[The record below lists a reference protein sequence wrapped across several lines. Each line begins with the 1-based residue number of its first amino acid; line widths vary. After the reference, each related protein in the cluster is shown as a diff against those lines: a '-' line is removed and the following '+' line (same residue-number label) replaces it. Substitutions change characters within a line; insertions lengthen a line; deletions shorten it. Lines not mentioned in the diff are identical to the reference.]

1 MTEAKAAGNE
11 RSKAEMPEARSPED
25 VFVTYFDFVWRSA
38 RRLGIREE
46 DVDDAVQ
53 EVFVV
58 VHRRFAEFQGRSSIE
73 TWLFGI
79 LVNVVQ
85 HYRRTRARH
94 LNRVDALTAMGETD
108 AQSSGGPHDSAAHRE
123 QVKILHALLDELDDE
138 KRAVFVLAELEEKS
152 VPEISEALG
161 VNVNTVY
168 SRLRAARQELERAVQ
183 RLNAREKGG
192 VR

>member
-1 MTEAKAAGNE
+1 M
-11 RSKAEMPEARSPED
+11 
-25 VFVTYFDFVWRSA
+25 
-38 RRLGIREE
+38 
-46 DVDDAVQ
+46 
-53 EVFVV
+53 
-58 VHRRFAEFQGRSSIE
+58 
-73 TWLFGI
+73 
-79 LVNVVQ
+79 
-85 HYRRTRARH
+85 
-94 LNRVDALTAMGETD
+94 
-108 AQSSGGPHDSAAHRE
+108 
-123 QVKILHALLDELDDE
+123 KILHALLDELDDE